1 LSFRPEPERTRPR
14 SGGTC
19 YPRYRLAFLG
29 MLLAGTFL
37 LGCGGGSS
45 GSGGTGGTQPVTYT
59 VVVTAQSGSFS
70 QQVNLKVTV
79 Q

>member
-1 LSFRPEPERTRPR
+1 
-14 SGGTC
+14 
-19 YPRYRLAFLG
+19 
-29 MLLAGTFL
+29 MI
-37 LGCGGGSS
+37 GCGSGS
-45 GSGGTGGTQPVTYT
+45 SGGTGGTQPVTYT

>member
-1 LSFRPEPERTRPR
+1 
-14 SGGTC
+14 
-19 YPRYRLAFLG
+19 

-37 LGCGGGSS
+37 LGCGGSS

-70 QQVNLKVTV
+70 QQVNLTVTV